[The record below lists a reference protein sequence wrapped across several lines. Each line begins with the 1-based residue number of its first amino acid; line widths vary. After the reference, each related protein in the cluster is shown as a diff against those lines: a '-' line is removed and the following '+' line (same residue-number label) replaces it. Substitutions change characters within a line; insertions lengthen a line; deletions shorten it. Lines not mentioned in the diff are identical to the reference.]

1 MASECGE
8 HWMFHGEA
16 SGDTLHYKEEIIRTA
31 EFILPDGVEDS
42 EVISVYTDHSDGK
55 PILETKYHVFADI
68 QEYTDRIRIGARIA
82 ALRKARGMTQ
92 AQLAEACGM
101 KKPNITRI
109 ETGRYSTGLD
119 ILAKIAKALDC
130 TIDFIEQ

>member
-31 EFILPDGVEDS
+31 EFILPDGVEES
-42 EVISVYTDHSDGK
+42 EVISVYTDRSNGK
-55 PILETKYHVFADI
+55 PILETKYDVWEDI
-68 QEYTDRIRIGARIA
+68 QEYTDRARIGARIA
-82 ALRKARGMTQ
+82 ALRQARGMTQ

-101 KKPNITRI
+101 KAPNIARI

-119 ILAKIAKALDC
+119 ILAKIANALDC
-130 TIDFIEQ
+130 TLDFIEK